1 MKTISIFM
9 LLIYWSI
16 IIFAPVL
23 SNAQKVNNENRIDI
37 VNLSPKINK

>member
-9 LLIYWSI
+9 LLIYWSV

-23 SNAQKVNNENRIDI
+23 SNAQKMNNDNRIKI
-37 VNLSPKINK
+37 VNLSYKISK

>member
-9 LLIYWSI
+9 LLIYWSV

-23 SNAQKVNNENRIDI
+23 SNAQIANDDTRIEI
-37 VNLSPKINK
+37 VKLSYKISK

>member
-9 LLIYWSI
+9 LLIYWSV

-23 SNAQKVNNENRIDI
+23 SNAQKVNNDNRNKI
-37 VNLSPKINK
+37 VNLSYKISK

>member
-9 LLIYWSI
+9 LLIYWSV

-23 SNAQKVNNENRIDI
+23 SNAHNMNNDDRIEI
-37 VNLSPKINK
+37 VNLSYKINK

>member
-9 LLIYWSI
+9 LLIYWSV

-23 SNAQKVNNENRIDI
+23 SNTKKFNDSSKVKT
-37 VNLSPKINK
+37 VNLS

>member
-9 LLIYWSI
+9 LLIYWSV

-23 SNAQKVNNENRIDI
+23 SNVQKVNNDNRIKI
-37 VNLSPKINK
+37 VNLSYKISK